1 MAGPLA
7 GVRVLDFTHALAGPF
22 GTMILTDLG
31 AEVIN
36 VERVTVADETR
47 GNEPFINGRSTY
59 RFSIERGKKN
69 IQVDLKRPE
78 GLDIILR
85 LADKCDVIAENF
97 SPGTMDDL
105 GIGYDVV
112 SRRNPRIIF
121 ASCSGFGQWGPYSKR
136 GALDVIAQAMSGF
149 MSITGEPDGRPMRA
163 GASIGDTLGGTF
175 MAMGVISALYEREKS
190 GLGQRI
196 DVSMVESVIYNMENA
211 IIRASVGET
220 PARIGPRH
228 PLLTPFQSFP
238 TRDGWIVICGV
249 RDWEAF
255 CLLLG
260 LPELAHDQRFVNSRI
275 RHQHHGELEP
285 LMNEALKKKTTAEW
299 LELLSEVTLAA
310 PLYTVPEMMD
320 DPHIQARG
328 VIVTLPVPG
337 PQEGVTVKVPNSPVR
352 MSRTPPVVD
361 KPGPAVGEHTR
372 EVLRDIVGMGQEE
385 IERLE
390 RAGVVKSKGETREG
404 GQTHA

>member
-1 MAGPLA
+1 MAGPLT

-36 VERVTVADETR
+36 VERVTVSDETR
-47 GNEPFINGRSTY
+47 GNQPFINGRSTY

-69 IQVDLKRPE
+69 IQVDLKHPE
-78 GLDIILR
+78 GVDLILR

-112 SRRNPRIIF
+112 SQRNPRLIF
-121 ASCSGFGQWGPYSKR
+121 ASCSGFGQWGPYAKR

-149 MSITGEPDGRPMRA
+149 MSITGEANGRPMRA
-163 GASIGDTLGGTF
+163 GASIGDTLGGTY
-175 MAMGVISALYEREKS
+175 MALGIVSALYEREKS

-196 DVSMVESVIYNMENA
+196 DVSMVESVIYNLENA
-211 IIRASVGET
+211 IIRTSVGDVPT
-220 PARIGPRH
+220 RIGPRH

-238 TRDGWIVICGV
+238 TKDGWMVICGV

-255 CLLLG
+255 CLLLD

-275 RHQHHGELEP
+275 RHEHHAELEP
-285 LMNEALKKKTTAEW
+285 LLNQALEKKSTLEW
-299 LELLSEVTLAA
+299 LELLADVSLVA
-310 PLYTVPEMMD
+310 PLYTILEMMN
-320 DPHIQARG
+320 DPHIQARD

-337 PQEGVTVKVPNSPVR
+337 PKAGVTVKVPNSPVR
-352 MSRTPPVVD
+352 MSRTAPVVN
-361 KPGPAVGEHTR
+361 KPGPFVGEHTR
-372 EVLRDIVGMGQEE
+372 QVLSDILGASPAD

-390 RAGVVKSKGETREG
+390 KAGVVKSKP
-404 GQTHA
+404 HPS

>member
-1 MAGPLA
+1 MAGPLT

-36 VERVTVADETR
+36 VERVTVSDETR
-47 GNEPFINGRSTY
+47 GNQPFINGRSTY
-59 RFSIERGKKN
+59 RFSMERGKKN
-69 IQVDLKRPE
+69 IQVDLKPPE
-78 GLDIILR
+78 GVDLILR

-112 SRRNPRIIF
+112 SQRNPRLIF
-121 ASCSGFGQWGPYSKR
+121 ASSSGFGQWGPYAKR

-149 MSITGEPDGRPMRA
+149 MSITGEANGRPMRA
-163 GASIGDTLGGTF
+163 GASIGDTLGGTY
-175 MAMGVISALYEREKS
+175 MALGIVSALYEREKS

-196 DVSMVESVIYNMENA
+196 DVSMVESVIYNLENA
-211 IIRASVGET
+211 IIRTSVGDVPT
-220 PARIGPRH
+220 RIGPRH

-238 TRDGWIVICGV
+238 TKDGWMVICGV

-255 CLLLG
+255 CLLLD

-275 RHQHHGELEP
+275 RHEHHAELEP
-285 LMNEALKKKTTAEW
+285 LLNQALEKKSTLEW
-299 LELLSEVTLAA
+299 LELLADVSLVA
-310 PLYTVPEMMD
+310 PLYTILEMMN
-320 DPHIQARG
+320 DPHIQARD

-337 PQEGVTVKVPNSPVR
+337 PKAGVTVKVPNSPVR
-352 MSRTPPVVD
+352 MSRTAPVVN
-361 KPGPAVGEHTR
+361 KPGPFVGEHTR
-372 EVLRDIVGMGQEE
+372 QVLSDILGASPAD

-390 RAGVVKSKGETREG
+390 KAGVVKSKP
-404 GQTHA
+404 HPS